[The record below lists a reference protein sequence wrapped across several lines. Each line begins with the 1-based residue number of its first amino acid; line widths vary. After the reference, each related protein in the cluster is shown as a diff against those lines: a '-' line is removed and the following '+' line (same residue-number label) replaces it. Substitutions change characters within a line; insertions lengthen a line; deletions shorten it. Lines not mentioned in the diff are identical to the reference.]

1 MNSYL
6 STYRD
11 DSMAHF
17 ETANH
22 WVRVSPSSTVGWDL
36 TLDGEKVATLR
47 TRAFAER
54 IALDL
59 VKDEEA
65 KETVTGKIPVTLHK
79 GLTCSIL
86 TAKTGT
92 LVVKEPR
99 FNIDT
104 IWNVHDG
111 AELVSWA
118 WTRQEAEDKARV
130 LLQERKS

>member
-1 MNSYL
+1 MYP
-6 STYRD
+6 
-11 DSMAHF
+11 A
-17 ETANH
+17 TATTQVN
-22 WVRVSPSSTVGWDL
+22 PQKSTVQSEHYLAEITEEFRGWAIHVNKQYL
-36 TLDGEKVATLR
+36 GTFWSR
-47 TRAFAER
+47 TRA
-54 IALDL
+54 
-59 VKDEEA
+59 EESA
-65 KETVTGKIPVTLHK
+65 RRLLQKWEASRLPEKIPVTLHK